1 MLFTRLLRES
11 RVNDKKD
18 DEMIVLEGVT
28 RFEFITEHGREIV
41 DYLEDGERYI
51 YCYQDDGRTVK
62 IFKAPKTNVR
72 IP

>member
-1 MLFTRLLRES
+1 
-11 RVNDKKD
+11 
-18 DEMIVLEGVT
+18 MIVLEGVT
-28 RFEFITEHGREIV
+28 RFEFITDYGREIV

-62 IFKAPKTNVR
+62 IFKAPKTNMR

>member
-1 MLFTRLLRES
+1 M
-11 RVNDKKD
+11 NDDKK

-28 RFEFITEHGREIV
+28 RFEFITDYGREIV

-51 YCYQDDGRTVK
+51 YCYQDDGKTLK
-62 IFKAPKTNVR
+62 IFKAPKTNLR